1 LPSHGAQAPAFA
13 SHGAPPKEK
22 MNAHESDVWF
32 RGEFY
37 GQRSKKEFA
46 RLAEDNTGCGLPVCL
61 NFGNDG
67 IRE

>member
-1 LPSHGAQAPAFA
+1 
-13 SHGAPPKEK
+13 